1 MIVFDISMLQ
11 FVFFYIKR
19 VYKYEIRKDMYFIYK
34 IMFYRVRISVMKKV
48 NIILNY
54 LIGNIVLFIV
64 C

>member
-1 MIVFDISMLQ
+1 MKL
-11 FVFFYIKR
+11 
-19 VYKYEIRKDMYFIYK
+19 EKDMYFIYK
-34 IMFYRVRISVMKKV
+34 IMFYRVRISVMRKV

>member
-1 MIVFDISMLQ
+1 MKL
-11 FVFFYIKR
+11 
-19 VYKYEIRKDMYFIYK
+19 EKDMYFIYK
-34 IMFYRVRISVMKKV
+34 IMFYRVRISVIKKV

>member
-1 MIVFDISMLQ
+1 MKL
-11 FVFFYIKR
+11 
-19 VYKYEIRKDMYFIYK
+19 EKDMYFIYK